1 MKNLTVMLIAAAAL
15 AGCTGKKTA
24 DVRNGFRGFTK
35 QCCNL
40 ISYGVVFL

>member
-24 DVRNGFRGFTK
+24 DVRMSFRGFTK
-35 QCCNL
+35 QCCN
-40 ISYGVVFL
+40 

>member
-24 DVRNGFRGFTK
+24 DVQQGSEDLQSNAVTE
-35 QCCNL
+35 
-40 ISYGVVFL
+40 

>member
-24 DVRNGFRGFTK
+24 DVLRGSGDFNIIAVT
-35 QCCNL
+35 
-40 ISYGVVFL
+40 